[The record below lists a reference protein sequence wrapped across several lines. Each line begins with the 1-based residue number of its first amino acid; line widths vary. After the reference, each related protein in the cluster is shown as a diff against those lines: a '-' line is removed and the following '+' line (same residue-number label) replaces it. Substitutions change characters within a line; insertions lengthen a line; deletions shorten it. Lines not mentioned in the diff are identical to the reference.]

1 MEALFSGFRTNVKAL
16 LPFPDESIDD
26 WMYTATRLMHGDEVA
41 DVYNVPHAVSR
52 PFAELEL
59 PLTQQRFDLLRANPE
74 ALEREVEQNHQTLL
88 DALTQ
93 ETSYMGQDQGIK
105 MSDGAYRPG
114 A

>member
-1 MEALFSGFRTNVKAL
+1 M
-16 LPFPDESIDD
+16 
-26 WMYTATRLMHGDEVA
+26 
-41 DVYNVPHAVSR
+41 PHAVSR
-52 PFAELEL
+52 PFAELDL
-59 PLTQQRFDLLRANPE
+59 PLVQQRFDLLRANPE
-74 ALEREVEQNHQTLL
+74 VLAQVVEENHKTLL